1 MKYTVQIVGVG
12 GQGVLLASMVI
23 GNAAMKEGHDVAMS
37 EVHGM
42 AQRGGSVL
50 STVRFGD
57 DVISPLEAAGGADLL
72 MGFEPAETARNVSL
86 CNKDTSVLMNLNPI
100 YPSSVAVGFEKYSD
114 VDDIVDA
121 VGDVVSKLITIDAT
135 DLAVKAGKA
144 VTANAVMIGAVAAAE
159 GFPISKGVLL
169 EALLDTVP
177 EKFTDINK
185 KAFELG
191 FEYYSSVG
199 KKQ

>member
-23 GNAAMKEGHDVAMS
+23 GNAAMKKGFDVAMS

-57 DVISPLEAAGGADLL
+57 DIISPLESIGGADLL
-72 MGFEPAETARNVSL
+72 MGFEPAETCRNLKL
-86 CNKDTSVLMNLNPI
+86 CNKDTAILMNLNPVLPSAVAAGFDT
-100 YPSSVAVGFEKYSD
+100 YPD
-114 VDDIVDA
+114 VDDIVEA
-121 VGDVVSKLITIDAT
+121 VKSITSNLITIDAT
-135 DLAVKAGKA
+135 ELAVKAGKA
-144 VTANAVMIGAVAAAE
+144 VTANAVIIGAVAAAK
-159 GFPISKGVLL
+159 GFPIEKEVLL
-169 EALLDTVP
+169 ETLLETVP
-177 EKFTDINK
+177 KKFADINR

-191 FEYYSSVG
+191 FDYYIS
-199 KKQ
+199 KETKQ